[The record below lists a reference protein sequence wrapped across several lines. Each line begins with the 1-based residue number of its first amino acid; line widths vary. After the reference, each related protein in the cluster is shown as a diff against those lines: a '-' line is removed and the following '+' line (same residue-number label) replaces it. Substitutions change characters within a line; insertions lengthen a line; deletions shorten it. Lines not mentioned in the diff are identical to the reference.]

1 MKELFEPSQRRPVT
15 SHCLYIFHVIVL
27 PQILKGAAT
36 IEGRPGESLEALDF
50 DSLKQSLEEKH
61 ETTFSDEDVMSA
73 ALYPKVGYYTRR
85 IFCVVF

>member
-1 MKELFEPSQRRPVT
+1 M
-15 SHCLYIFHVIVL
+15 L

-61 ETTFSDEDVMSA
+61 ESTFSDEDVMSA
-73 ALYPKVGYYTRR
+73 ALYPKVGY
-85 IFCVVF
+85 

>member
-1 MKELFEPSQRRPVT
+1 MNLGTESPS
-15 SHCLYIFHVIVL
+15 LHVFIIIHRFVL
-27 PQILKGAAT
+27 LQILKGAAT

-73 ALYPKVGYYTRR
+73 ALYPKVSYYTRR

>member
-1 MKELFEPSQRRPVT
+1 M
-15 SHCLYIFHVIVL
+15 VL